1 MEIVSRQKRLDKE
14 LREQVTTV
22 CAYGGAAEG
31 TKQLHRSGAYSI
43 GQAVAQM
50 GLNLVYGGGSLGLM
64 GQVSKGALDAGGH
77 VTGIIPT
84 FLDQRE
90 VSNHAVHEL
99 RVVADM
105 HERKQLM
112 FDLSQVFV
120 VLPGGLGTLE
130 EMFEVLTWKQL
141 DQHSKTI
148 ILANFDGYWDPALEL
163 MRHMGEEG
171 YLHSQSEELL
181 FEVKSVEEFV
191 ALFEK

>member
-1 MEIVSRQKRLDKE
+1 MKIVSEHNRLDGDLLKE
-14 LREQVTTV
+14 VTTV

-31 TKQLHRSGAYSI
+31 TKANHRESAY
-43 GQAVAQM
+43 AVGRIVAEL

-64 GQVSKGALDAGGH
+64 GRVSKGALDAGGH

-84 FLDQRE
+84 FLDRRE

-105 HERKQLM
+105 HERKKLM

-141 DQHSKTI
+141 DQHNKAI
-148 ILANFDGYWDPALEL
+148 VLANFDNYWDPALEL
-163 MRHMGEEG
+163 MRHMGDEG
-171 YLHSQSEELL
+171 YLHSQSEQLL
-181 FEVKSVEEFV
+181 FEIKSPEELA
-191 ALFEK
+191 ALLGK